1 VNEIGHDHDATTIR
15 AAAAAAAAAADGGH
29 DMRFT
34 TAGVTGL
41 FSGLQ

>member
-1 VNEIGHDHDATTIR
+1 MNEIGQDHDATTIR
-15 AAAAAAAAAADGGH
+15 AAAAAAADGGY
-29 DMRFT
+29 DMRFS

>member
-1 VNEIGHDHDATTIR
+1 MNEIGQDHDATTIR
-15 AAAAAAAAAADGGH
+15 AAAAAADGGH
-29 DMRFT
+29 DMRFS

>member
-15 AAAAAAAAAADGGH
+15 AAAAAAAADGGH